1 MHRKA
6 SFKIFVTRRE
16 MLSVGDVPDHTLMLT
31 EMEGEP
37 IDYTP
42 GVAGAFVSRRS
53 VGFHDRTKGDGPM
66 TGYATTIYE
75 NGAVYSKFRG
85 DKMGAMTKGK
95 WEVYKAIGKLS
106 TLKGAG
112 TFTVTPTDKP
122 GAVQTGYGR
131 RLYPLR
137 TAGRMEKRRDK
148 SGDFKTLDHPCPRSP
163 VSLPDAGGKRP
174 GVKIP

>member
-6 SFKIFVTRRE
+6 SFRIFVSRRE
-16 MLSVGDVPDHTLMLT
+16 KLSVGDVPDHSLMLT

-95 WEVYKAIGKLS
+95 WEVYKGIGKLS

-112 TFTVTPTDKP
+112 SFTVTPTD
-122 GAVQTGYGR
+122 
-131 RLYPLR
+131 
-137 TAGRMEKRRDK
+137 
-148 SGDFKTLDHPCPRSP
+148 
-163 VSLPDAGGKRP
+163 RP
-174 GVKIP
+174 GEFRLDMEGDYTL

>member
-6 SFKIFVTRRE
+6 SFRIFVARRE

-95 WEVYKAIGKLS
+95 WEVYKGIGKLS

-122 GAVQTGYGR
+122 HAF
-131 RLYPLR
+131 RLD
-137 TAGRMEKRRDK
+137 ME
-148 SGDFKTLDHPCPRSP
+148 GDYTL
-163 VSLPDAGGKRP
+163 
-174 GVKIP
+174 

>member
-1 MHRKA
+1 MQRKA

-16 MLSVGDVPDHTLMLT
+16 SLSVGDVPNHTLMLT

-75 NGAVYSKFRG
+75 QGAVYSKFRG

-95 WEVYKAIGKLS
+95 WEVYRGIGKLS

-112 TFTVTPTDKP
+112 TFTVTPAEP
-122 GAVQTGYGR
+122 
-131 RLYPLR
+131 P
-137 TAGRMEKRRDK
+137 
-148 SGDFKTLDHPCPRSP
+148 GDFILVMEGDYT
-163 VSLPDAGGKRP
+163 
-174 GVKIP
+174 I

>member
-6 SFKIFVTRRE
+6 SFKIFVARRE
-16 MLSVGDVPDHTLMLT
+16 MLSVGDVPNHSLMLT

-106 TLKGAG
+106 TLKGGG
-112 TFTVTPTDKP
+112 TFTVTPTNKP
-122 GAVQTGYGR
+122 GEF
-131 RLYPLR
+131 RLD
-137 TAGRMEKRRDK
+137 ME
-148 SGDFKTLDHPCPRSP
+148 GDYTL
-163 VSLPDAGGKRP
+163 
-174 GVKIP
+174 